1 MLTHSKYL
9 LFIVNVGNKYLNFLL
24 RNCAI
29 GRHWDAEE
37 PLFIAAK
44 MRNMVAI
51 WTGRGKN
58 YVCVCVSL

>member
-1 MLTHSKYL
+1 MSMLH
-9 LFIVNVGNKYLNFLL
+9 VGDEHLNFLL

-29 GRHWDAEE
+29 GGHWDAEQ

-44 MRNMVAI
+44 MRNMIKI

-58 YVCVCVSL
+58 YMCASF